1 MPRILVTLNQP
12 VSQASLSQH
21 LFFLVD
27 ELERL
32 PITLEPMEEHPG
44 LEDRQWRVRPVAEM
58 PPDTKVHLKLK
69 PGLLTPVGTKP
80 GVTPRTVVEFY
91 TFPTLRFLGIEC
103 SNNSGL
109 LIRIYAPT
117 SHSPSQ
123 GCSPLSRVA
132 LVFSSPVT
140 QEMIGDHLVVE
151 PGLSGEFGDSSR
163 ILGEFLGLSPNSP
176 DNVSSDSPL
185 NRPRK
190 KGQEYKIL
198 LPQVLKA
205 ATNYH
210 LRARASEIL
219 DEFGRPL
226 PSDIDFNFPT
236 NNRPPSLVMTHP
248 ISILERQVKTHLPV
262 TLTNIE
268 ELDAKF
274 QRLTPEGIE
283 RSQITVAV
291 APRNLSDSPSS
302 AEIERLMLGSGKN
315 SLTLPSPLA
324 KPSNIS
330 YRFPLRVREWLK
342 GQSGVLLGHLSTYPF
357 TGPPRWFFSEVT
369 PFHVHLK
376 LGHDNSLVWVT
387 DLATGKPVQGAR
399 VQIYRDRVSAMTARP
414 TPLSAGM
421 TREDGLHYWMGR
433 ICSIRRWRIWTVGPR
448 FTILTAPENCSSSAW
463 IRARKWPSFRWP
475 TSFRYLLKSPTMTE
489 CPQGSSGCPDLSAAG
504 ASRSKASTG
513 PETPSSSKFM
523 PGSEQSVLQ
532 ACASEEIPPSS
543 HRPHEQGHLPGQEP

>member
-91 TFPTLRFLGIEC
+91 TFPTPRFLGIEC

-151 PGLSGEFGDSSR
+151 PGLSGEFGDSPR
-163 ILGEFLGLSPNSP
+163 ILGEFLRLSPNSP

-205 ATNYH
+205 AH
-210 LRARASEIL
+210 
-219 DEFGRPL
+219 
-226 PSDIDFNFPT
+226 
-236 NNRPPSLVMTHP
+236 
-248 ISILERQVKTHLPV
+248 K
-262 TLTNIE
+262 
-268 ELDAKF
+268 
-274 QRLTPEGIE
+274 
-283 RSQITVAV
+283 
-291 APRNLSDSPSS
+291 LSS
-302 AEIERLMLGSGKN
+302 
-315 SLTLPSPLA
+315 
-324 KPSNIS
+324 
-330 YRFPLRVREWLK
+330 
-342 GQSGVLLGHLSTYPF
+342 
-357 TGPPRWFFSEVT
+357 
-369 PFHVHLK
+369 
-376 LGHDNSLVWVT
+376 
-387 DLATGKPVQGAR
+387 
-399 VQIYRDRVSAMTARP
+399 
-414 TPLSAGM
+414 
-421 TREDGLHYWMGR
+421 
-433 ICSIRRWRIWTVGPR
+433 
-448 FTILTAPENCSSSAW
+448 
-463 IRARKWPSFRWP
+463 
-475 TSFRYLLKSPTMTE
+475 
-489 CPQGSSGCPDLSAAG
+489 
-504 ASRSKASTG
+504 
-513 PETPSSSKFM
+513 
-523 PGSEQSVLQ
+523 
-532 ACASEEIPPSS
+532 
-543 HRPHEQGHLPGQEP
+543 